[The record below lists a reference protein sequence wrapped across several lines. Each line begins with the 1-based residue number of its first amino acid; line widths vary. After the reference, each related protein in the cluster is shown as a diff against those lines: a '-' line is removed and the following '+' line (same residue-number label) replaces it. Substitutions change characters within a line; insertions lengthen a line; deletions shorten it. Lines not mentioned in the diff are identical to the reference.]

1 MLPIFAA
8 FLIHPLDRIRLH
20 VSIMSLDEQNIM
32 YLPGVGPR
40 RSEIL
45 KKEIDVTTYD
55 DLLHPYLDVRR
66 PTKVSVEKYAITT
79 MPSAM
84 RYQPKGL

>member
-1 MLPIFAA
+1 MAYRRTQEQASSRVPKARG
-8 FLIHPLDRIRLH
+8 HPTSTTAQPALH
-20 VSIMSLDEQNIM
+20 
-32 YLPGVGPR
+32 
-40 RSEIL
+40 
-45 KKEIDVTTYD
+45 
-55 DLLHPYLDVRR
+55 HPYLDVRR

>member
-1 MLPIFAA
+1 MAYRRTQEQASSRVPRLRVTLFQARG
-8 FLIHPLDRIRLH
+8 HPAQATARPALH
-20 VSIMSLDEQNIM
+20 
-32 YLPGVGPR
+32 
-40 RSEIL
+40 
-45 KKEIDVTTYD
+45 
-55 DLLHPYLDVRR
+55 HPYLDVRR

>member
-1 MLPIFAA
+1 MAY
-8 FLIHPLDRIRLH
+8 RRTQ
-20 VSIMSLDEQNIM
+20 EQASSRVPK
-32 YLPGVGPR
+32 PGVTLFQARGHPAQATAR
-40 RSEIL
+40 PVLR
-45 KKEIDVTTYD
+45 
-55 DLLHPYLDVRR
+55 HPYLDVRR